1 MQKKIWHK
9 VAEEI
14 SLQVSLG
21 KWPVG
26 SIIPGEIEL
35 AKQFNVSRDTMR
47 KALAY
52 LSQQGLFERKA
63 HVGTRVKARTRTGRF
78 LNEYN
83 DIRGI
88 DHYGNLYPRYI
99 QNVERLVLNEETADR
114 LGLIPGEEVI
124 RFKNIRVASERHP
137 EAVVVVFLDEMKE
150 IIPYEKKDI
159 TYELAEDGWY
169 GFFALDA
176 NKKMT
181 EISGMALAQRG

>member
-63 HVGTRVKARTRTGRF
+63 HVGTRVKVRTRIGRF

-88 DHYGNLYPRYI
+88 DHYGNLYPRHI
-99 QNVERLVLNEETADR
+99 QKVERLVLN
-114 LGLIPGEEVI
+114 
-124 RFKNIRVASERHP
+124 
-137 EAVVVVFLDEMKE
+137 
-150 IIPYEKKDI
+150 
-159 TYELAEDGWY
+159 
-169 GFFALDA
+169 
-176 NKKMT
+176 
-181 EISGMALAQRG
+181 

>member
-63 HVGTRVKARTRTGRF
+63 HVGTRVKARTRIGRF

-88 DHYGNLYPRYI
+88 DHYGNLYPRHI

-137 EAVVVVFLDEMKE
+137 EAVVVTYVYIYPNALEVLDLIKKRSDDL
-150 IIPYEKKDI
+150 II
-159 TYELAEDGWY
+159 TLAEEVTGRNAW
-169 GFFALDA
+169 
-176 NKKMT
+176 K
-181 EISGMALAQRG
+181 